1 MVNSHFSTDCKHF
14 GVYANIKLSQLLAHT
29 SLQLCI
35 AFIGHQLV
43 AAILWFLH
51 LGTSSLLHVYQRYWL
66 RICNGISIVKH
77 AVCQFLCALH
87 VSHQEATV
95 FLAPPTF
102 SILCKFLGCVHL
114 LLT

>member
-43 AAILWFLH
+43 ATILW
-51 LGTSSLLHVYQRYWL
+51 
-66 RICNGISIVKH
+66 
-77 AVCQFLCALH
+77 
-87 VSHQEATV
+87 
-95 FLAPPTF
+95 LAF
-102 SILCKFLGCVHL
+102 RSFIGL
-114 LLT
+114 